1 MEYVAPPIF
10 AENILIG
17 QSLIDKRIQ
26 NEIAPLKEDN
36 RKDTLQKLDFIQKQI
51 KIKNSSS

>member
-26 NEIAPLKEDN
+26 NEIAPLKDN

-51 KIKNSSS
+51 KIKNSIS